1 MASSNHMNDNLK
13 DKLDKVLTFIKQNI
27 RYFTAGAL
35 FIVLVF
41 VLVCFGV
48 PQNTGDGENVVA
60 TETETQTV
68 ASDEFQVDAYPEVND
83 LINRYY
89 TAYADGDN
97 DTLETLATPLSDNEK
112 SYITVFSQYVD
123 GYQNVK
129 CYTKQGLDAK
139 SYLVSVYVEIKFTD
153 VDTVAPGLDFFY
165 VRTNDDGSL
174 YIDNLYSQYNLK
186 IQENALDTSVQSL
199 ISEFESGEDVI
210 ALQQE
215 VQEKYDQAVAS
226 DEKLAAVIS
235 TTIPNAV
242 SEWAQANRN
251 SEETETPE
259 EAVTEETEIPEETE
273 TQVPE
278 ETETTEENGGDEQTQ
293 ETVYALD
300 TVNVRAQADTSAEK
314 LGSLGKGTAIAR
326 TGTEGE
332 WSIVDY
338 GGTTGYIMTE
348 YLTTDRSQVPEDEA
362 DADETDTS
370 AGSLAEG
377 TVVRLSNTVNI
388 RSSMSETA
396 DRIGT
401 AYAGEEVTVVMS
413 YAEGWT
419 RVTWNGETGYIKT
432 SLLQ

>member
-370 AGSLAEG
+370 AGSLA
-377 TVVRLSNTVNI
+377 
-388 RSSMSETA
+388 
-396 DRIGT
+396 
-401 AYAGEEVTVVMS
+401 
-413 YAEGWT
+413 
-419 RVTWNGETGYIKT
+419 
-432 SLLQ
+432 